1 MTHDATGTDDVHL
14 DHIRSLEVVRCLALQ
29 TRDITR
35 LSALLHPEFEYVHA
49 SGRTED
55 RTDYLNSIADTATTY
70 GDFLHHEVEVKHLGA
85 GALMGGVLCH
95 SKTAGGRSRS
105 LKFRFTAAWAT
116 CGPGDWRL
124 LRWHNTKIVPMPSPG
139 EPDGATERAESR

>member
-1 MTHDATGTDDVHL
+1 MIPDDAADDFHVHL

-55 RTDYLNSIADTATTY
+55 RAHYLESIADPRTVY
-70 GDFLHHEVEVKHLGA
+70 GDFVHREIDVKHLGE

-95 SKTAGGRSRS
+95 SKTAGGTSRS
-105 LKFRFTAAWAT
+105 LQFRFTAAWAAHD
-116 CGPGDWRL
+116 PGDWRL
-124 LRWHNTKIVPMPSPG
+124 LRWHNTKIVPVPPTP
-139 EPDGATERAESR
+139 EPHLLNGKA